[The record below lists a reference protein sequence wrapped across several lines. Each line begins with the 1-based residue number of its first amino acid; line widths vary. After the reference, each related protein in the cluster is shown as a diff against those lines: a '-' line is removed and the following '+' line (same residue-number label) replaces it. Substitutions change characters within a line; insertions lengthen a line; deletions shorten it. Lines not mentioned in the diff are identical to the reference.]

1 MDARGVLVILRD
13 VVTLAIGVGGV
24 IHEEFYTT
32 SERPVLI
39 GLYAACLI
47 GVATANARKLVQ
59 TLSSMVPKDDDQ
71 PERKSG
77 SAREVGA
84 GSTSESGTSSRS

>member
-13 VVTLAIGVGGV
+13 IVTLAIGVGGT

-59 TLSSMVPKDDDQ
+59 TLSSMTKDDDQ
-71 PERKSG
+71 PERKPRG
-77 SAREVGA
+77 EVGA
-84 GSTSESGTSSRS
+84 GSTTDSGTSPRS